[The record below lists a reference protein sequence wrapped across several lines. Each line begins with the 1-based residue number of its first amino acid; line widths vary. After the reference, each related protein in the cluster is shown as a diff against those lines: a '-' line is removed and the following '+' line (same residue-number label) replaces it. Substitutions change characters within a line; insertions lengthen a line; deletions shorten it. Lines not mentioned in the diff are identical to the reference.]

1 MRREVLWDSGVFL
14 ALLDVD
20 DANHGRAVT
29 VAKKL
34 GSERRMSIITN
45 YVEVETHALLLR
57 RLGRAAALQWL
68 MSAEMDVARASRED
82 ELRAKE
88 ILVKHTDKDWS
99 LCDAI
104 SFSMME
110 RRGIRTAFTF
120 DRHFQQY
127 GRFEI
132 IGLPG

>member
-1 MRREVLWDSGVFL
+1 MKGEVLWDSGVFL

-20 DANHGRAVT
+20 DANHERAVT

-34 GSERRMSIITN
+34 GSEQRISIITN

-68 MSAEMDVARASRED
+68 TSAEMDVARATPED

-88 ILVKHTDKDWS
+88 ILVRHPDKDWS

-104 SFSMME
+104 SFSVAE
-110 RRGIRTAFTF
+110 RRGIRTAFSF
-120 DRHFQQY
+120 DRHFRQY

-132 IGLPG
+132 LGLPR

>member
-1 MRREVLWDSGVFL
+1 MKGEVLWDSGVFL

-34 GSERRMSIITN
+34 GSEQRISIITN

-57 RLGRAAALQWL
+57 RLGRTAALQWL
-68 MSAEMDVARASRED
+68 TSAEMEVARASPED

-88 ILVKHTDKDWS
+88 ILVRHTDKDFS

-120 DRHFQQY
+120 DRHFRQY

-132 IGLPG
+132 LGLPR

>member
-1 MRREVLWDSGVFL
+1 MKGEVLWDSGVFL
-14 ALLDVD
+14 ALLDAD
-20 DANHGRAVT
+20 GANHERAVT
-29 VAKKL
+29 VVKKL
-34 GSERRMSIITN
+34 GSERRISIITN

-68 MSAEMDVARASRED
+68 TSAEMEVARASRED

-88 ILVKHTDKDWS
+88 ILVRHTDKDCS

-104 SFSMME
+104 SFSVAE

-120 DRHFQQY
+120 DRHFRQY
-127 GRFEI
+127 ARFEI
-132 IGLPG
+132 LGLPR